1 MHNLLHRRQ
10 ALTLLRPST
19 NRKVNT
25 MTNKIDIKA
34 IRKVGADLIKVH
46 GLGGEFK
53 SDDLGTLASAHSGEM
68 TSSQAYEYRIIE
80 LGDKPENWM
89 PPSQE
94 GSANDK
100 TSWESKRK
108 MASVICLTPN
118 EVGRMAETKGTTD
131 EAEKLFRK
139 VVSDKIS
146 DKLKNIKRGMTNAD
160 RRLNPEKYVKNT
172 VRRDAQDRSLDKL
185 ADIFKILNDVG
196 EGDDSIYDIPECV
209 IAAKNLEKHLKRKS

>member
-1 MHNLLHRRQ
+1 
-10 ALTLLRPST
+10 
-19 NRKVNT
+19 

-68 TSSQAYEYRIIE
+68 TSSQAYEYRITE

-94 GSANDK
+94 GSTNDK
-100 TSWESKRK
+100 ISWGIKRK
-108 MASVICLTPN
+108 MATVICLSAA
-118 EVGRMAETKGTTD
+118 EVTRMVETEGTTNG
-131 EAEKLFRK
+131 EEKFFRK
-139 VVSDKIS
+139 VMSDKIS
-146 DKLKNIKRGMTNAD
+146 DKLRNIKRGMSNAD

-185 ADIFKILNDVG
+185 ADIFKILNDIS

-209 IAAKNLEKHLKRKS
+209 IAAKHLEKQLKRKS

>member
-1 MHNLLHRRQ
+1 
-10 ALTLLRPST
+10 
-19 NRKVNT
+19 
-25 MTNKIDIKA
+25 MTTKIDIKA

-68 TSSQAYEYRIIE
+68 TSSQAYEYRITE

-100 TSWESKRK
+100 ISWGIKRK
-108 MASVICLTPN
+108 MATVICLSAQEIT
-118 EVGRMAETKGTTD
+118 RMVETEGTTKELD
-131 EAEKLFRK
+131 KLFRK
-139 VVSDKIS
+139 EMSDKIS
-146 DKLKNIKRGMTNAD
+146 DKLRNIKRGMTNAD

-185 ADIFKILNDVG
+185 ADIFKILNDVS
-196 EGDDSIYDIPECV
+196 EGDDSIFDIPECI
-209 IAAKNLEKHLKRKS
+209 IAGKNLEKQLKRKS

>member
-1 MHNLLHRRQ
+1 
-10 ALTLLRPST
+10 
-19 NRKVNT
+19 

-53 SDDLGTLASAHSGEM
+53 SDDIGTLASAHSGEM
-68 TSSQAYEYRIIE
+68 TSGQAYEYRITE

-100 TSWESKRK
+100 ISWGVKRK
-108 MASVICLTPN
+108 MAMVICLSTQ
-118 EVGRMAETKGTTD
+118 EITRMVETEGTTNG
-131 EAEKLFRK
+131 EEKFFRK
-139 VVSDKIS
+139 VMSDKIS

-160 RRLNPEKYVKNT
+160 RRLNPEKYQRNVVK
-172 VRRDAQDRSLDKL
+172 RDAQDRSLDKL
-185 ADIFKILNDVG
+185 ADIFKILNDVN

-209 IAAKNLEKHLKRKS
+209 IAAKNLEKQLKRKS

>member
-1 MHNLLHRRQ
+1 
-10 ALTLLRPST
+10 
-19 NRKVNT
+19 
-25 MTNKIDIKA
+25 MTTKIDIKA

-68 TSSQAYEYRIIE
+68 TSRQAYEYRITE

-100 TSWESKRK
+100 ISWGIKRQT
-108 MASVICLTPN
+108 ATVVCLTLRQIQ
-118 EVGRMAETKGTTD
+118 RMVETEGTTND
-131 EAEKLFRK
+131 AEKLFRK
-139 VVSDKIS
+139 EMSDKIS
-146 DKLKNIKRGMTNAD
+146 DKLKNIKRGMTSAD
-160 RRLNPEKYVKNT
+160 RRLNPEKYVKNA

-185 ADIFKILNDVG
+185 ADIFKILNDVS
-196 EGDDSIYDIPECV
+196 EGDDSIYDIPECI
-209 IAAKNLEKHLKRKS
+209 IAGKNLEKQLKRKS

>member
-1 MHNLLHRRQ
+1 
-10 ALTLLRPST
+10 
-19 NRKVNT
+19 
-25 MTNKIDIKA
+25 MTTKIDIKA

-68 TSSQAYEYRIIE
+68 TSRQAYEYRITE

-172 VRRDAQDRSLDKL
+172 VKRDAQDRSLDKL
-185 ADIFKILNDVG
+185 ADIFKILNDIS
-196 EGDDSIYDIPECV
+196 EGDDSIYDIPECI
-209 IAAKNLEKHLKRKS
+209 IAGKNLEKQLKRKS

>member
-1 MHNLLHRRQ
+1 
-10 ALTLLRPST
+10 
-19 NRKVNT
+19 
-25 MTNKIDIKA
+25 MTTKIDIKA

-68 TSSQAYEYRIIE
+68 TSRQAYEYRITE

-146 DKLKNIKRGMTNAD
+146 DKLKNIKRGMANAD

-172 VRRDAQDRSLDKL
+172 VKRDAQDRSLDKL
-185 ADIFKILNDVG
+185 ADIFKILNDIS
-196 EGDDSIYDIPECV
+196 EGDDSIYDIPECI
-209 IAAKNLEKHLKRKS
+209 IAGKNLEKQLKRKS